1 MNEVNYL
8 AARETRTFKK
18 IKEKSGAI
26 RHSPQITHT
35 LISREVFRTYDDC
48 KVYCNKKQNEF
59 MHDAPDSGSGYTY
72 VIECNFP
79 MPDTLVM
86 TDDVYEAQLK
96 KQKDLQT

>member
-18 IKEKSGAI
+18 TKEKFGAI
-26 RHSPQITHT
+26 RHEPQTIHT

-48 KVYCNKKQNEF
+48 KAYCDKKQDRTG
-59 MHDAPDSGSGYTY
+59 DAY

-79 MPDTLVM
+79 MPDTLIM
-86 TDDVYEAQLK
+86 TDEVYEAQLK
-96 KQKDLQT
+96 NQKDLKTKQK